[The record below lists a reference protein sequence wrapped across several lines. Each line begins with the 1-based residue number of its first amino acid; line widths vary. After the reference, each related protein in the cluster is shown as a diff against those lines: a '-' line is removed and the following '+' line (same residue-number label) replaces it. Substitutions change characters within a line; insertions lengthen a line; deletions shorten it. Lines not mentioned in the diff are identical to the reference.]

1 MLRIATTHAKPG
13 MKLSLP
19 VPNPQAPSKVLL
31 KVGYELTPQII
42 ERLRDMAIR
51 SVWVQYP
58 SLEFLED
65 VIDPETAQCQG
76 ELVSRVAETFES
88 LQSQSAAKLAYD
100 TYTESLKQLVGR
112 LASHPQSMLFLGDL
126 ADTTDDL
133 MRHSSSVTYLAV
145 LMGMKLESYLV
156 RERKH
161 VAPDRAKEVTNL
173 GLGAMLHDV
182 GITDLE
188 PEVRQRFDETQDE
201 SDAAWREHPKLG
213 FDMVR
218 GHVDA
223 SAATVVLNHHQHYDG
238 SGFAGKDQPV
248 LSERQIHIFARI
260 TAAADQFDRLRNPA
274 NLPAQSTAWVL
285 RAMIND
291 PLCTRYDPH
300 VLKALLAVVPPY
312 PPGSMVRLS
321 DNRWAVVIDHQPEAP
336 CRPKIQIMPEPE
348 AMGEEDL
355 ELGEA
360 IDLRDEPSTLEVAE
374 HEGQDVRG
382 MNFEL
387 PQMVQSGAL
396 AAW

>member
-13 MKLSLP
+13 MRLALP
-19 VPNPQAPSKVLL
+19 VPNPQAPAKMLL

-42 ERLRDMAIR
+42 DRLRDMAIR

-58 SLEFLED
+58 SLEFLEEL
-65 VIDPETAQCQG
+65 IDPETARCQG
-76 ELVSRVAETFES
+76 ELVSRVAETFEA

-100 TYTESLKQLVGR
+100 TYTESLRQLIGR

-133 MRHSSSVTYLAV
+133 MRHSSSVTYLSV
-145 LMGMKLESYLV
+145 LMGMKLEAYLV

-161 VAPDRAKEVTNL
+161 VAPDRAKDVTNL

-182 GITDLE
+182 GITELE

-201 SDAAWREHPKLG
+201 SDKAWREHPALG
-213 FDMVR
+213 FAMVR

-223 SAATVVLNHHQHYDG
+223 SAATVVLNHHQHHDG
-238 SGFAGKDQPV
+238 TGFAGKDQPV

-260 TAAADQFDRLRNPA
+260 TAAADQFDRLCNPT
-274 NLPAQSTAWVL
+274 NLPAQPTAWVL
-285 RAMIND
+285 RAMINE
-291 PLCTRYDPH
+291 PLRSRYDPL
-300 VLKALLAVVPPY
+300 VLTALLTVVPPY

-321 DNRWAVVIDHQPEAP
+321 DERWAVVIDHHPEAP
-336 CRPKIQIMPEPE
+336 CRPTVQIMPEPE

-355 ELGEA
+355 ALGET
-360 IDLRDEPSTLEVAE
+360 IDLREAPAELEVAE
-374 HEGQDVRG
+374 HDSQDVRG
-382 MNFEL
+382 MNFDL
-387 PQMVQSGAL
+387 PQAVQAAAP